1 MNQKTLAAEYSN
13 KTSNQALFISETGT
27 FQNGWLIFIIYA
39 AQLNIHH
46 FLLNL
51 GLLK

>member
-1 MNQKTLAAEYSN
+1 MDFPE
-13 KTSNQALFISETGT
+13 
-27 FQNGWLIFIIYA
+27 WLGIFIIYA